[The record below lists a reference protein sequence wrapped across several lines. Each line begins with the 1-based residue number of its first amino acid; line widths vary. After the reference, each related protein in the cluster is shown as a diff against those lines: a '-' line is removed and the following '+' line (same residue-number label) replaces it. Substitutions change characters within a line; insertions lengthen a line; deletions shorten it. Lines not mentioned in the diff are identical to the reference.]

1 MLTSNGGRG
10 WSFCGWGCWR
20 CNGMLIW
27 WWPRRP
33 PLCCNL
39 VLRFSSSSS
48 EESPSSS
55 ESSSESTPE
64 AVVATS
70 RSEHWMAGSDRDL
83 DGVRWVEW
91 LGNFYVHQ
99 SDKERG
105 KKWIQYYEVDLKNIG
120 KKPTLEQL
128 IFSALN
134 LDLKQIESK
143 KRRKK
148 IQVWRRIFF
157 LKPPKIGLFYKFGFF
172 ISLNTYTTYT
182 NLTLSG

>member
-1 MLTSNGGRG
+1 MQKKFEMNRTRIKGGCQSWRKVVIHNSKSDMPLHYIKLFCSDIYVSKYSICIMLTSNGGRG

-105 KKWIQYYEVDLKNIG
+105 KKWIQYYEVDFKNIG
-120 KKPTLEQL
+120 KKQTLEQL
-128 IFSALN
+128 IYPL
-134 LDLKQIESK
+134 
-143 KRRKK
+143 
-148 IQVWRRIFF
+148 
-157 LKPPKIGLFYKFGFF
+157 
-172 ISLNTYTTYT
+172 
-182 NLTLSG
+182 